1 MRKDKILSHDLM
13 SLKWL
18 MVWTNRTK
26 MYGEF
31 SALHLRLLTAKQE
44 DHLKTWV
51 GVALHPGC
59 LDTIVTKR
67 AHGGHGRPVPVRHMG
82 DQSLAAVSP
91 AAQRRHVGLDP
102 GFVDEDKAARV
113 DPVAIRDPSPAP
125 SCDVRPDLFG
135 GQNGFF

>member
-1 MRKDKILSHDLM
+1 MGRS
-13 SLKWL
+13 
-18 MVWTNRTK
+18 V
-26 MYGEF
+26 EF
-31 SALHLRLLTAKQE
+31 VEGLERLGIDWAIE
-44 DHLKTWV
+44 
-51 GVALHPGC
+51 HPGC

-67 AHGGHGRPVPVRHMG
+67 ADEGHGRPVPVRHMG

-91 AAQRRHVGLDP
+91 AAQRRRVGLDP

-113 DPVAIRDPSPAP
+113 DPVAIMDPSPAP